1 MKSISITLSMILSMV
16 SSGDLALEL
25 LPPAEE
31 RLRVCCLVRES
42 ERVLNQGARSSRQL
56 MARMVSRGSPAT
68 MGRGGT
74 DLPSWN
80 IKRSMTQPDQQ
91 CISLYLVLQ

>member
-1 MKSISITLSMILSMV
+1 MKSISMILSIV
-16 SSGDLALEL
+16 FSGDLALEL

-42 ERVLNQGARSSRQL
+42 ERVLNQGARSSRQV
-56 MARMVSRGSPAT
+56 MARMVSSGSPAT

-74 DLPSWN
+74 DLPS
-80 IKRSMTQPDQQ
+80 
-91 CISLYLVLQ
+91 

>member
-1 MKSISITLSMILSMV
+1 MKSISMILSMV
-16 SSGDLALEL
+16 SSGDLALELL

-42 ERVLNQGARSSRQL
+42 ERVLNQGARSSRLL
-56 MARMVSRGSPAT
+56 MALMVSRGSPAT

-80 IKRSMTQPDQQ
+80 IKRSMTAWPAVQCQ
-91 CISLYLVLQ
+91 CISLYLGLQ

>member
-74 DLPSWN
+74 DLPS
-80 IKRSMTQPDQQ
+80 
-91 CISLYLVLQ
+91 